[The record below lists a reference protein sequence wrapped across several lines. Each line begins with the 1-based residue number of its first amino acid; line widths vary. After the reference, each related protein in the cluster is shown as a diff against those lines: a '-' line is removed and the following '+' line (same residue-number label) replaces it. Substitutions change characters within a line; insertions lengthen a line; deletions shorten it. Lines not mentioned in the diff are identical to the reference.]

1 MLKVHDLEVGYER
14 GKKAFTVLGP
24 LNFQIEEGEIIG
36 VIGPSGCG
44 KTTLLNVLAGVNKN
58 YSGQVVLND
67 TKSYRVGYIPQHYGL
82 LPWMSIRENCIL
94 PFRIRKDILDV
105 DFDQELLKLMTEL
118 GLEGYE
124 NRYPNQ
130 LSGGQRQRVAIAR
143 ALLMKP
149 DLMLMDEPF
158 SSLDAIRREEARDIF
173 LKMWSK
179 YKTTT
184 LFVTHDIDEA
194 LFLGQRILVLSQVP
208 GNIIKVI
215 DNDRFGIKGERH
227 GDIKSLLDEV
237 TAYE

>member
-1 MLKVHDLEVGYER
+1 M
-14 GKKAFTVLGP
+14 
-24 LNFQIEEGEIIG
+24 
-36 VIGPSGCG
+36 
-44 KTTLLNVLAGVNKN
+44 
-58 YSGQVVLND
+58 
-67 TKSYRVGYIPQHYGL
+67 
-82 LPWMSIRENCIL
+82 
-94 PFRIRKDILDV
+94 
-105 DFDQELLKLMTEL
+105 MTEL

-124 NRYPNQ
+124 KSYPNQ

-194 LFLGQRILVLSQVP
+194 LFLGQRILVLSNVP

-215 DNDRFGIKGERH
+215 DNPQFGIKTERH
-227 GDIKSLLDEV
+227 SDIKSLLDEV
-237 TAYE
+237 AGHV